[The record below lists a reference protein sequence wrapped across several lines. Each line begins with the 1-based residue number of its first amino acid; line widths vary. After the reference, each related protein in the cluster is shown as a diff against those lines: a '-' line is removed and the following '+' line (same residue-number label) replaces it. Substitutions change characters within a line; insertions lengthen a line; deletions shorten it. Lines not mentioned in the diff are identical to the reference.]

1 MLRNLHFF
9 DGIDTAELEAFSR
22 AVANVESGDVITLDF
37 CNGGGS
43 VFHGIAICDMMTNA
57 RAKGAK
63 FISNIWGYAASAACL
78 VALSAD
84 EVYMSPN
91 AALMYHSAWC
101 PFDSDD
107 PAIPLANSIQQT
119 ILSKRI
125 ARISSKDFNG
135 EDHWVTASQALELG
149 IIDNIIGNASSVE
162 DSQDIRVAA
171 RFIWRTEMS
180 KEPIKAEDVRKEEEA
195 KAECSEKE
203 EAKAECPVEE
213 EKKNAPEAESG
224 CGEEN
229 KDAPKAEDLDILEM
243 IAKRLEDIE
252 KRLSVLEGAGNKA
265 DEANPEPA
273 PSASARRKALMQK
286 LSAVCAPM
294 PSVTVKP
301 VAVAETPDEEA
312 KRFKAT
318 YKNFDALMA
327 DFIKRK

>member
-22 AVANVESGDVITLDF
+22 AVAGAESGDVITLDF

-43 VFHGIAICDMMTNA
+43 VFHGIAICDMMNAA

-101 PFDSDD
+101 VDGGDD

-149 IIDNIIGNASSVE
+149 IIDNIIGNSTSVE
-162 DSQDIRVAA
+162 DLQDIRVAA
-171 RFIWRTEMS
+171 QFIYGGRKMAE
-180 KEPIKAEDVRKEEEA
+180 ILKAEAAQEMEE
-195 KAECSEKE
+195 K
-203 EAKAECPVEE
+203 EE
-213 EKKNAPEAESG
+213 EKKDAPEAESG
-224 CGEEN
+224 CDEN
-229 KDAPKAEDLDILEM
+229 KEEPKAEDGDIDLLEA
-243 IAKRLEDIE
+243 IVQRLEGIE
-252 KRLSVLEGAGNKA
+252 RRLAVLEGEGKKA
-265 DEANPEPA
+265 DDEGEPA
-273 PSASARRKALMQK
+273 PSASARRKALMKK

-294 PSVTVKP
+294 PSVAVKP